1 MSYPEPN
8 KVPYDPWF
16 DPTYN
21 YIPLDDMPIPTN
33 DRFDMYGSSDA
44 DYAYSVHSSESV
56 HQEMYDLSVQN
67 GGSWLGGSENVFS

>member
-1 MSYPEPN
+1 MTYPAPD

-16 DPTYN
+16 DLKYM
-21 YIPLDDMPIPTN
+21 YIPSDDMPLPTN

-44 DYAYSVHSSESV
+44 EDAYSM
-56 HQEMYDLSVQN
+56 HQAMYDLSIEN